1 MGALRYRDGF
11 AQPCAPFSVLT
22 VPAQPYQ
29 TGETEKND
37 MPAAGRLHA
46 KGAVLVVVP

>member
-1 MGALRYRDGF
+1 MGLRSHAHPSACSRYNSAR
-11 AQPCAPFSVLT
+11 AAESRTKQAK
-22 VPAQPYQ
+22 QK
-29 TGETEKND
+29 KND